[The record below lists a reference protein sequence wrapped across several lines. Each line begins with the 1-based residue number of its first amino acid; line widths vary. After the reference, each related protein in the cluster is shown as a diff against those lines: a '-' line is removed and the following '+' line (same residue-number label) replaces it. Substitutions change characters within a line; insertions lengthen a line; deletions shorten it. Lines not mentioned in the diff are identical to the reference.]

1 MIRNKTMEQVLILL
15 VIAVFIPSVALAA
28 VDPNPTGGNLLGSGG
43 GTATASG
50 MRVGDTG
57 SSTGSTTSSN
67 SGVGLNTNM
76 IYTPSGFGTGSNSR
90 GVGLRLD
97 SVFKPRDTGSMGLL
111 TKNDEGEFEVKDI
124 KIDFR
129 DSWRQYFSD
138 NLNPSKRKGPS
149 FWQSMSNADHFA
161 TYYGEWD
168 AAGWMTWTGT
178 TLNFADMVA
187 DVSKLFG
194 WENEAHMKN
203 MDEFFST
210 KLGKVVDADNWESNL
225 CMAMGAGGESRT
237 VIVSSSSSS
246 DSYQGMSGAYIRA
259 QKSTAFEVP
268 NGTSYK
274 YYFVDWY
281 IASLKKEGLKVDVK
295 LYKSNGHSESMLEEV
310 KILGAASPWKSGVQ
324 MIQSDQNYEK
334 VCLEFLSPSLGDY
347 FEFYSLDN
355 NRICQKINSVD

>member
-1 MIRNKTMEQVLILL
+1 MTRNKVIKSVLILL
-15 VIAVFIPSVALAA
+15 VIAILLPSI
-28 VDPNPTGGNLLGSGG
+28 
-43 GTATASG
+43 
-50 MRVGDTG
+50 
-57 SSTGSTTSSN
+57 TSAFTP
-67 SGVGLNTNM
+67 GIGLNRDS
-76 IYTPSGFGTGSNSR
+76 IYSRPSSEEG

-97 SVFKPRDTGSMGLL
+97 VIKPLYRPPESMGLL
-111 TKNDEGEFEVKDI
+111 TKNDDGKLEVKSMDLGEAFREYYS
-124 KIDFR
+124 KPENFVAPKSKGRLFWESMTDPADFDR
-129 DSWRQYFSD
+129 
-138 NLNPSKRKGPS
+138 
-149 FWQSMSNADHFA
+149 
-161 TYYGEWD
+161 YYGD
-168 AAGWMTWTGT
+168 LKTSIGT
-178 TLNFADMVA
+178 ALNFMDMAA

-194 WENEAHMKN
+194 WENEAHIAY
-203 MDEFFST
+203 MDKVFST
-210 KLGKVVDADNWESNL
+210 KLGKVFDADNWESNL
-225 CMAMGAGGESRT
+225 CMAMGNGGESRT
-237 VIVSSSSSS
+237 VIVSSSSSGT
-246 DSYQGMSGAYIRA
+246 SYQGMSGAYIRA

-324 MIQSDQNYEK
+324 MIQSDQNYVK